1 MSFTNDMTDKE
12 VFENLFPVIKN
23 VYKSFKYLGISFED
37 YCDIVLEEISKI
49 TGSQY
54 NDFKSKLKDRMNLE
68 VERLLN
74 DSEKSLLVISSYI
87 NSKISKVD
95 SYDDVIKAFKKI
107 DSFFSKYDFFVGQ
120 DLFTYL
126 YSENEKFRLMIE
138 KVYEKKKEDI
148 LLGKTEDIFDSDF
161 LIFAV
166 KTYCD
171 LNNFSVIKKEKS
183 ENIDSEF
190 FKDSKN
196 LDIVRLYINELTAP
210 ILSAEEEKE
219 LLIKI
224 KSGDMQARDKLIE
237 SNLRLVISVAK
248 KFQGRG
254 VAFLDLIQE
263 GNIGLMNSIDKFD
276 IDRGV
281 RFSTYAVYQ
290 IKVSVSRAIFNQ
302 GRNIRIPVSKHEE
315 IQTYVSKISELEK
328 KYGRSLST
336 EEISKILGK
345 KISEISQLETLRKD
359 TISIN
364 SFVGENHDAE
374 LGDFISN
381 SLSLEDEIINDSLP
395 EQVRKL
401 LKNVKLTEQQLDI
414 LLSRF
419 GICRDHIWTLGE
431 LSKKYGVSK
440 AWIGQVEMKCIERLR
455 NSKNIE
461 SFSIYMDN
469 PDEAVE
475 RLKKIKIKPKKTKVK
490 TGKRGVVLKSIYQYF
505 GDFSRKE
512 IDFVLDS
519 LNEADR
525 RLVFLRYGNDLDNP
539 STNSSFFG
547 EEECKK
553 FYGAL
558 VPKIRKRLNNLRVKE
573 VEEEVK
579 LPSEDIFLSSSSV
592 KTLERDDYTK
602 LISLLKRD
610 DIVEVMDGLNI
621 DEKIILS
628 LRLGFVDGKH
638 FSVKAISEF
647 LGIPGC
653 SVASIS
659 KDAILNHSNKINKIL
674 DKAVELSFN
683 ANNSNK
689 PNILIKKSEI

>member
-12 VFENLFPVIKN
+12 VFENLLPVIKN

-37 YCDIVLEEISKI
+37 YCDIVLDEISKNDK
-49 TGSQY
+49 Y
-54 NDFKSKLKDRMNLE
+54 DDFKTKLKDRMNLE

-87 NSKISKVD
+87 DSKISKVD

-107 DSFFSKYDFFVGQ
+107 DSFFSKYYFFVGQ
-120 DLFTYL
+120 DLVTYL

-148 LLGKTEDIFDSDF
+148 LLGKVEDIFDSDF
-161 LIFAV
+161 LIFTV

-171 LNNFSVIKKEKS
+171 LNNLSVIKKEKS

-190 FKDSKN
+190 LKDSKN

-254 VAFLDLIQE
+254 MAFLDLIQE

-302 GRNIRIPVSKHEE
+302 GRNIRIPVSKQEE

-414 LLSRF
+414 LLSRY
-419 GICRDHIWTLGE
+419 GICRDHIWTLDE

-455 NSKNIE
+455 NFKNIE

-475 RLKKIKIKPKKTKVK
+475 RLKEFKIKPKKTKVK

-512 IDFVLDS
+512 IDFVLDN
-519 LNEADR
+519 LNEADK

-547 EEECKK
+547 EEECNK

-558 VPKIRKRLNNLRVKE
+558 IPKIRKRLNNLRLVNDDEEIMVIKDTFFNTSPVK
-573 VEEEVK
+573 V
-579 LPSEDIFLSSSSV
+579 
-592 KTLERDDYTK
+592 LEREDYQK
-602 LISLLKRD
+602 MLSLLKRD
-610 DIVEVMDGLNI
+610 DIVEVMDGLNT

-638 FSVKAISEF
+638 FTIKAISEF

-653 SVASIS
+653 SVVSIS
-659 KDAILNHSNKINKIL
+659 HDALLRHNDKVSGILNKSL
-674 DKAVELSFN
+674 ELSTN
-683 ANNSNK
+683 VAKNNV
-689 PNILIKKSEI
+689 LIKKSEI

>member
-12 VFENLFPVIKN
+12 VFENLLPVIKN

-37 YCDIVLEEISKI
+37 YCDIVLDEISKNDK
-49 TGSQY
+49 Y
-54 NDFKSKLKDRMNLE
+54 DDFKTKLKDRMNLE

-87 NSKISKVD
+87 DSKISKVD
-95 SYDDVIKAFKKI
+95 SYDDIIKAFKKI
-107 DSFFSKYDFFVGQ
+107 DSFFSKYYFFVGQ

-148 LLGKTEDIFDSDF
+148 LLGKVEDIFDSDF
-161 LIFAV
+161 LIFTV

-171 LNNFSVIKKEKS
+171 LNNLSVIKKEKS
-183 ENIDSEF
+183 ENIESEF
-190 FKDSKN
+190 LKDSKN

-237 SNLRLVISVAK
+237 SNLKLVISVAK

-254 VAFLDLIQE
+254 MAFLDLIQE

-302 GRNIRIPVSKHEE
+302 GRNIRIPVSKQEE

-345 KISEISQLETLRKD
+345 KISEISQLEALRKD

-414 LLSRF
+414 LLSRY
-419 GICRDHIWTLGE
+419 GICRDHIWTLDE

-455 NSKNIE
+455 NFKNIE

-512 IDFVLDS
+512 IDFVLDN
-519 LNEADR
+519 LNDADK
-525 RLVFLRYGNDLDNP
+525 RLIFLRYGNDLDNP

-547 EEECKK
+547 EEECNK

-558 VPKIRKRLNNLRVKE
+558 IPKIRKRLNNLRLVNDDEEIMVIKDTFFNTSPVK
-573 VEEEVK
+573 V
-579 LPSEDIFLSSSSV
+579 
-592 KTLERDDYTK
+592 LEREDYQK
-602 LISLLKRD
+602 MLSLLKRD
-610 DIVEVMDGLNI
+610 DIVEVMDGLNT

-638 FSVKAISEF
+638 FTIKAISEF

-653 SVASIS
+653 SVVSIS
-659 KDAILNHSNKINKIL
+659 HDALLRHNDKVSGILNKSL
-674 DKAVELSFN
+674 ELSTN
-683 ANNSNK
+683 IAKNNV
-689 PNILIKKSEI
+689 LIKKSEI

>member
-12 VFENLFPVIKN
+12 VFENLLPVIKN
-23 VYKSFKYLGISFED
+23 VYKSFEYLGISFED
-37 YCDIVLEEISKI
+37 YCDIVLDEISKNDK
-49 TGSQY
+49 Y
-54 NDFKSKLKDRMNLE
+54 DDFKTKLKDRMNLE

-87 NSKISKVD
+87 DSKISKVD
-95 SYDDVIKAFKKI
+95 SYDDIIKAFKKI
-107 DSFFSKYDFFVGQ
+107 DSFFSKYYFFVGQ

-148 LLGKTEDIFDSDF
+148 LLGKVEDIFDSDF
-161 LIFAV
+161 LIFTV

-171 LNNFSVIKKEKS
+171 LNNLSVIKKEKS
-183 ENIDSEF
+183 ENIESEF
-190 FKDSKN
+190 LKDSKN

-254 VAFLDLIQE
+254 MAFLDLIQE

-302 GRNIRIPVSKHEE
+302 GRNIRIPVSKQEE

-345 KISEISQLETLRKD
+345 KISEISQLEALRKD

-364 SFVGENHDAE
+364 LFVGENHDAE

-414 LLSRF
+414 LLSRY
-419 GICRDHIWTLGE
+419 GICRDHIWTLDE

-475 RLKKIKIKPKKTKVK
+475 RLKKFKIKPKKTKVK

-512 IDFVLDS
+512 IDFVLDN
-519 LNEADR
+519 LNDADK

-547 EEECKK
+547 EEECNK

-558 VPKIRKRLNNLRVKE
+558 IPKIRKRLNNLRLVNDDEEIMVIKDTFFNTSPVK
-573 VEEEVK
+573 V
-579 LPSEDIFLSSSSV
+579 
-592 KTLERDDYTK
+592 LEREDYQK
-602 LISLLKRD
+602 MLSLLKRD
-610 DIVEVMDGLNI
+610 DIVEVMDGLNT

-638 FSVKAISEF
+638 FTIKAISEF

-653 SVASIS
+653 SVVSIS
-659 KDAILNHSNKINKIL
+659 HDALLRHNDKVSGILNKSL
-674 DKAVELSFN
+674 ELSTN
-683 ANNSNK
+683 IAENNV
-689 PNILIKKSEI
+689 LIKKSEI